1 MTSRSHGLEWV
12 RHIQAVLFDMD
23 GTLLDSEHL
32 TAKAIELLL
41 AEHGLHS
48 ALEGPWFHGVTWK
61 SIAQTLRTESPALGD
76 VAVEAALQAHFH
88 TALVRTAPPAIP
100 GAPQAV
106 IAAARRGGTAV
117 VSSSNRASVR
127 HVVER
132 LGLQPHLQQMVTAE
146 DCERSKPDPQCFQIA
161 AERLGVACERCL
173 VFEDSEAGLAAGRAA
188 NMRTIAIGRHHA
200 LNGVADHAIADFT
213 ELPDGFF
220 DAMGAA

>member
-1 MTSRSHGLEWV
+1 MTEGSQGLEWMSQ
-12 RHIQAVLFDMD
+12 IQAVLFDMD

-32 TAKAIELLL
+32 AAKAIDMLL

-48 ALEGPWFHGVTWK
+48 ALQGPWFHGLTWR
-61 SIAQTLRTESPALGD
+61 SIAKTLRMESPVLSD
-76 VAVEAALQAHFH
+76 VPVEAALEAHFH
-88 TALVRTAPPAIP
+88 TALVSTAPPAIP

-106 IAAARRGGTAV
+106 IAASGCGGTAV
-117 VSSSNRASVR
+117 VSSSNRASVQ

-132 LGLQPHLQQMVTAE
+132 LGLQAHLQHMVSAE

-173 VFEDSEAGLAAGRAA
+173 VFEDSVAGLTAGRAA
-188 NMRTIAIGRHHA
+188 KMRTIAIGRHHA
-200 LNGVADHAIADFT
+200 AAGVAEYAIADFT

-220 DAMGAA
+220 DAMGAS